1 MISDNVSSQYL
12 SSSLSLAVAQAQ
24 SQLTTAETEAST
36 GQYADL
42 GLQLGDQSGYELSLK
57 NQNNLLQSLTTSNN
71 VISTNLSTTQASLDS
86 LRTDAQSTLQS
97 LTEWTPENGTSL
109 NLQNLGQSS
118 LQSLISTTNT
128 ASNGQYVF
136 GGINSGVPPM
146 SNYFSSTTSPAQTA
160 ITQAFQAEFGISPTD
175 PAAASISSTD
185 IQNFLQTS
193 FANLYQGTSWTSNW
207 SSASSVNTSSDIA
220 PGETIDTSTNANQPG
235 FQQLAEAYSMLTAF
249 GGSTLSQSAQQAV
262 VTTASSLI
270 SSALNSLTQT
280 ESTVGTA
287 QSQITDANNSM
298 SSQMTILQTQI
309 GNMDNV
315 NSYQVATQISNL
327 QTQIETSY
335 ELTAQ
340 LQNLSLSKY
349 LPT

>member
-1 MISDNVSSQYL
+1 MISDNVSSKYL
-12 SSSLSLAVAQAQ
+12 SSSLSLAIAQAQ
-24 SQLTTAETEAST
+24 NQLATAQIEAST

-71 VISTNLSTTQASLDS
+71 LVSTNLSTTQAALDS
-86 LRTDAQSTLQS
+86 LRTNAQSTLQS
-97 LTEWTPENGTSL
+97 LTEWTPENGSVAS
-109 NLQNLGQSS
+109 LQNLGQNA
-118 LQSLISTTNT
+118 LQSLIATTNT
-128 ASNGQYVF
+128 SSNGQYVF

-146 SNYFSSTTSPAQTA
+146 TNYFSSPTSAAQTA
-160 ITQAFQAEFGISPTD
+160 IDQAFQTQFGVSPTD
-175 PAAASISSTD
+175 PAAASISSAN
-185 IQNFLQTS
+185 IQSFLQTT
-193 FANLYQGTSWTSNW
+193 FANLFQGTSWASNW

-235 FQQLAEAYSMLTAF
+235 FQQLAEAYAMLNEF
-249 GGSTLSQSAQQAV
+249 GGSSLSQSAQQAV

-270 SSALNSLTQT
+270 SSALTSLTQT
-280 ESTVGTA
+280 EAVVGSA
-287 QSQITDANNSM
+287 QTRITDANNSM

-309 GNMDNV
+309 GNLDNV

-340 LQNLSLSKY
+340 LQQLSLSKY
-349 LPT
+349 L